1 MAKKKSGRMSKI
13 KRYGKTGLAAAT
25 VPLEAMGI
33 DFMSDLGMLA
43 GELVKAGVPLFEEG
57 GMIKK
62 GPYKPKRGGQPLTEE
77 ERQLLMKKGPYKKP
91 KGKTKMPTQKE
102 LIDKGVIKLLK
113 KGGQAKSKSPRGCG
127 MALRGYGK
135 VMKKGK

>member
-1 MAKKKSGRMSKI
+1 MAKKKSGRMSKL

-62 GPYKPKRGGQPLTEE
+62 GPYKPKRGGKPLTKED
-77 ERQLLMKKGPYKKP
+77 RQALMKKGPYKP
-91 KGKTKMPTQKE
+91 KSSKSLTQKE
-102 LIDKGVIKLLK
+102 LIDKGMIKLLK
-113 KGGQAKSKSPRGCG
+113 EGGKVKSKSPRGCG

-135 VMKKGK
+135 AMKKGKK

>member
-1 MAKKKSGRMSKI
+1 MAKKKSGRMSKL

-62 GPYKPKRGGQPLTEE
+62 GPYKPKRGHKPLTEK
-77 ERQLLMKKGPYKKP
+77 ERQALMKKGPYKSKNA
-91 KGKTKMPTQKE
+91 KTLTQKE
-102 LIDKGVIKLLK
+102 LIDKGMIKLLK
-113 KGGQAKSKSPRGCG
+113 EGGKVKLKSPRGCG

-135 VMKKGK
+135 AMKKGKK

>member
-1 MAKKKSGRMSKI
+1 MAKKKSGRMSKL

-43 GELVKAGVPLFEEG
+43 GELVKAGVPLFKEG
-57 GMIKK
+57 GK
-62 GPYKPKRGGQPLTEE
+62 
-77 ERQLLMKKGPYKKP
+77 
-91 KGKTKMPTQKE
+91 
-102 LIDKGVIKLLK
+102 V
-113 KGGQAKSKSPRGCG
+113 KSKSPRGCG

-135 VMKKGK
+135 AMKKGKK